1 MTILYG
7 EFNEGGDIKM
17 NYNGPIVRPQT
28 EADAIFIEVTV
39 GCTQ

>member
-28 EADAIFIEVTV
+28 EADAIFFNYSID
-39 GCTQ
+39 QI